1 MRSDQST
8 VPLSYSTPSAI
19 GGTGRGSSV
28 HGTGQGKA
36 AGPVLVGATIAMGLM
51 AGLFFAFDVSVM
63 PGLAAGDDR
72 TYVTAMQHIN
82 KSIENG
88 MFGLVFTGAFVAT
101 GVAAWLQHKAGRR
114 QAALWAAGA
123 TLLYVVALMVTMGVN
138 IPLNND
144 LAAAG
149 DPSQIHDFAAVRTKF
164 EGTWVAA
171 NMLRTALCTAGLL
184 ALTRSLVLHGRFGR
198 SGR

>member
-1 MRSDQST
+1 M
-8 VPLSYSTPSAI
+8 
-19 GGTGRGSSV
+19 GSSV
-28 HGTGQGKA
+28 QSIGHSKATG
-36 AGPVLVGATIAMGLM
+36 PLLTGATIAMGLM

-88 MFGLVFTGAFVAT
+88 LFGLVFVGAFAAT
-101 GVAAWLQHKAGRR
+101 GLAAWLLHKAGRR
-114 QAALWAAGA
+114 QVALWAAAA
-123 TLLYVVALMVTMGVN
+123 TVLYVVALLVTMGVN
-138 IPLNND
+138 IPLNNQ

-149 DPSQIHDFAAVRTKF
+149 DPGQITDFAAVRAKF
-164 EGTWVAA
+164 ADTWVPV
-171 NMLRTALCTAGLL
+171 NMLRTALCTGGLL
-184 ALTRSLVLHGRFGR
+184 ALTRALVLHGR